1 MNQSKMSSIKLLHL
15 ASVITKSNLISQI
28 VKFSCQFCLNII
40 FLIFW
45 LQDLYRKHLIFHKNL
60 LSYRKNIMKSGKTP
74 KHLALCIGL
83 EDSKKI
89 DSIKISNIIDWCQT
103 LALESL
109 TIYHYNNGHERSAL
123 LIGEEFFPSHLK
135 VQIIKAECSHQ
146 SIIVSARHLSNSK
159 VAVNLNRIDDCLT
172 EVYSFSDP
180 EFLICFC
187 DSKSLQAFPPWQIRL
202 TEIVFLPSHRV
213 IDEKIFL
220 SQLERYAKCI
230 QRIGC

>member
-15 ASVITKSNLISQI
+15 ASVITKSNLTSQI

-60 LSYRKNIMKSGKTP
+60 LSYQ
-74 KHLALCIGL
+74 
-83 EDSKKI
+83 DSKKI

>member
-1 MNQSKMSSIKLLHL
+1 MLQTLANRSSSIGQISSTDMNQSKMSSIKLLHL
-15 ASVITKSNLISQI
+15 ASVITKSNLTSQI

-60 LSYRKNIMKSGKTP
+60 LSY
-74 KHLALCIGL
+74 H
-83 EDSKKI
+83 SKKI